1 LRGYVRLRSS
11 RKTSRPDQKIARQ
24 ARSYKNIA
32 RPVVVEEPCEA
43 TPAAQNGLYRSFRP
57 LLTAQTGLNHG
68 FSATALIQKM
78 SLIDLEN
85 NCIKTQYIFKH

>member
-1 LRGYVRLRSS
+1 MLKLLAVLFA
-11 RKTSRPDQKIARQ
+11 ARQ
-24 ARSYKNIA
+24 RGVEAGAATPTKKSRLS
-32 RPVVVEEPCEA
+32 PVIVEEPCEA
-43 TPAAQNGLYRSFRP
+43 TPAAQHCLYRSFRP

-68 FSATALIQKM
+68 FSAPALIQKM